1 MSKTRESVKVVVR
14 CRPMNEKERAANFE
28 RVVQVDVKL
37 GQVAVRN
44 PRGAAAHEHPKVFT
58 FDSVYDWNSK
68 QVDLYDETFR
78 PLVDSVLLG
87 FNGTIFAYGQTGTG
101 KTYTMEGVR
110 NDPERRGVIPNSF
123 EHVFTHISRSQNQQY
138 LVRAS
143 YLEIYQEE
151 IRDLLS
157 KDQSGRLELKERPDT
172 GVYVKDLSSFVTKSV
187 REIEHVMN
195 VGNQNRSVGST
206 NMNEHS
212 SRSHAIFVITIECS
226 ELGVDGE
233 NHIRVGKLNLV
244 DLAGSERQTKT
255 GAQGERLKEATKINL
270 SLSALGNV
278 ISALVDGRSTHIP
291 YRDSKLTR
299 LLQDSL
305 GGNAR
310 TVMVANI
317 GPASYNVE
325 ETLTTL
331 RYSNRAKNIKN
342 KPRVNED
349 PKDALLREFQE
360 EIARL
365 KEQLGKRSGKKKKK
379 RRGFG
384 EAGDELQEDIEDGET
399 EEDDDDDGVE
409 PSDKVGADYWRVQQ
423 EKLERE
429 RKAIMEDHSLVA
441 EEKQRLLK
449 EKERKMDALKKEQEA
464 GEMLTAKVKAMESK
478 LLMGGKNI
486 VDHTNEQQRILE
498 QKRQEIAEQKRRERE
513 MKQQVENRDEETLEL
528 KETYSSLQQ
537 EVDIKTKKLKKLFAK
552 LQAVKTEIYEV
563 QELHIKERQELEQ
576 TQNELTR
583 DLKLKHLIIENF
595 IPMEE
600 KNKIV
605 NRALFDEEDD
615 HWKMR
620 PITRIEDDQ
629 QMMTRPVSA
638 VGYRRPLSQ
647 HARTSMVMMADVRYK
662 SENILMLEM
671 DLPARTT
678 KEYEGPVIAP
688 TVAAA
693 LEDALREE
701 DAIQVDA
708 SRFHSSLEPTITGAV
723 KKPKSGRPKT
733 GKKTGTPTSRTP
745 NSPYSPSSPG
755 HPLYPQSRGLV
766 PK

>member
-1 MSKTRESVKVVVR
+1 MSKSKSSEAVKVVVR

-28 RVVQVDVKL
+28 RVVSVDVKL

-44 PRGAAAHEHPKVFT
+44 PKGASSHEHPKVFT

-68 QVDLYDETFR
+68 QIDLYDETFR

-123 EHVFTHISRSQNQQY
+123 EHIFTHISRSQNQQY

-157 KDQSGRLELKERPDT
+157 KDQSRRLELKERPDT

-195 VGNQNRSVGST
+195 VGNQNRSVGAT

-226 ELGVDGE
+226 ELGPDGE

-342 KPRVNED
+342 KPRINED

-365 KEQLGKRSGKKKKK
+365 KEQLEKRSGKKKRK
-379 RRGFG
+379 RRRRRVG
-384 EAGDELQEDIEDGET
+384 EEGEELDDDVEEDG
-399 EEDDDDDGVE
+399 
-409 PSDKVGADYWRVQQ
+409 DKNITDYWREQQ

-441 EEKQRLLK
+441 EEKQRLLR
-449 EKERKMDALKKEQEA
+449 EKERKMDDLRREKEA
-464 GEMLTAKVKAMESK
+464 SEMLSAKVKAMESK
-478 LLMGGKNI
+478 LLVGGKNI

-498 QKRQEIAEQKRRERE
+498 LKRQEIAEQKRRERE
-513 MKQQVENRDEETLEL
+513 MQQEMDCRDEETLEL

-552 LQAVKTEIYEV
+552 LQAVKAEIHDV
-563 QELHIKERQELEQ
+563 QEDHIKERQELEQ

-583 DLKLKHLIIENF
+583 ELKLKHLIIENF
-595 IPMEE
+595 IPLEE

-605 NRALFDEEDD
+605 MRATFDEEDD
-615 HWKMR
+615 NWKMR
-620 PITRIEDDQ
+620 PITRIQDDQ

-647 HARTSMVMMADVRYK
+647 HARMSMMMRPDARYRA
-662 SENILMLEM
+662 ENILMLEL
-671 DLPARTT
+671 DLPSRTT
-678 KEYEGPVIAP
+678 KEYEEPVIAP
-688 TVAAA
+688 KVAAA

-701 DAIQVDA
+701 DEIQVDA
-708 SRFHSSLEPTITGAV
+708 SGLYTGLASSPGLGLGAAV
-723 KKPKSGRPKT
+723 GGFSKKPKSGHPKT
-733 GKKTGTPTSRTP
+733 GKKVSTPTSAH
-745 NSPYSPSSPG
+745 SPSSTSG
-755 HPLYPQSRGLV
+755 SPLYPQSRGLV

>member
-1 MSKTRESVKVVVR
+1 MSRSKSSESVKVVVR
-14 CRPMNEKERAANFE
+14 CRPMNEKERASNFE
-28 RVVQVDVKL
+28 RVVSMDVKL
-37 GQVAVRN
+37 GQIVVRN
-44 PRGAAAHEHPKVFT
+44 PRSGFTHEHPKVFT

-110 NDPERRGVIPNSF
+110 NDPEKRGVIPNSF
-123 EHVFTHISRSQNQQY
+123 EHIFTHISRSQNQQY

-151 IRDLLS
+151 IRDLLA
-157 KDQSGRLELKERPDT
+157 KDQSRRLELKERPDT

-226 ELGVDGE
+226 ELGPDGE

-278 ISALVDGRSTHIP
+278 ISALVDGKSTHIP

-342 KPRVNED
+342 KPRINED

-365 KEQLGKRSGKKKKK
+365 KEQLEKRSGKKKKK
-379 RRGFG
+379 GRKRRVG
-384 EAGDELQEDIEDGET
+384 EAGEQL
-399 EEDDDDDGVE
+399 DDDVEVEDEEEEEEEGADG
-409 PSDKVGADYWRVQQ
+409 DKNIADYWREQQ
-423 EKLERE
+423 ENLEKE
-429 RKAIMEDHSLVA
+429 KKAIMEDHSLVA
-441 EEKQRLLK
+441 EEKQRLLMEK
-449 EKERKMDALKKEQEA
+449 EKKMNDLHREKEA
-464 GEMLTAKVKAMESK
+464 SEMLAAKVKAMESK
-478 LLMGGKNI
+478 LLVGGKNI
-486 VDHTNEQQRILE
+486 VDHTNEQQRILD

-513 MKQQVENRDEETLEL
+513 MQQEVECRDEETLEL

-552 LQAVKTEIYEV
+552 LQAVKAEIHDV
-563 QELHIKERQELEQ
+563 QEEHIKERQELEQ

-583 DLKLKHLIIENF
+583 ELKLKHLIIENF
-595 IPMEE
+595 IPLEE
-600 KNKIV
+600 KNKIIS
-605 NRALFDEEDD
+605 RATFDEEDD
-615 HWKMR
+615 IWKMK
-620 PITRIEDDQ
+620 PITRVQDDQ

-638 VGYRRPLSQ
+638 VGFRRPLSQ
-647 HARTSMVMMADVRYK
+647 HARMAMMMRPDPRYRA
-662 SENILMLEM
+662 ENILMLEL
-671 DLPARTT
+671 DLPTRTT
-678 KEYEGPVIAP
+678 KEYEEPMIAP
-688 TVAAA
+688 KVAAA

-701 DAIQVDA
+701 DDIQVDA
-708 SRFHSSLEPTITGAV
+708 SALGHGFN
-723 KKPKSGRPKT
+723 KKPK
-733 GKKTGTPTSRTP
+733 TSFKGCRI
-745 NSPYSPSSPG
+745 
-755 HPLYPQSRGLV
+755 V
-766 PK
+766 